1 MTRKE
6 ELNTTQLAF
15 TSNSKRKQINKR
27 LLEDL
32 VNLPIIINNYY
43 QFRLFNKIRLQ
54 KNRRRKVACTDL
66 ETST

>member
-6 ELNTTQLAF
+6 ELNTIQLAF

-32 VNLPIIINNYY
+32 VNLPIIINNYC

>member
-1 MTRKE
+1 MTQKE
-6 ELNTTQLAF
+6 ELNTIQLTF
-15 TSNSKRKQINKR
+15 TSNSKRKQINER

-32 VNLPIIINNYY
+32 VNLPIIISNYY

>member
-1 MTRKE
+1 MTQKE
-6 ELNTTQLAF
+6 ELNTIQLTF
-15 TSNSKRKQINKR
+15 TSNSKRKQINER

>member
-6 ELNTTQLAF
+6 ELNTIQLAF

-54 KNRRRKVACTDL
+54 KTEGGK
-66 ETST
+66 

>member
-1 MTRKE
+1 MTQKE
-6 ELNTTQLAF
+6 ELNTIQLTF
-15 TSNSKRKQINKR
+15 TSNSKRKRINER

-32 VNLPIIINNYY
+32 VNLPIIISNYY

>member
-6 ELNTTQLAF
+6 ELNTIQLPF